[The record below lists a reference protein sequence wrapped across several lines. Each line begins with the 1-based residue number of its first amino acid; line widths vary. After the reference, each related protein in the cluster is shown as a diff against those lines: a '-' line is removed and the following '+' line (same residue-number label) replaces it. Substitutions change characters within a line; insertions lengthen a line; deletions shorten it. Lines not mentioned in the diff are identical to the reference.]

1 MKKSILKKTI
11 LLVDL
16 IFFIPIL
23 LAAIL
28 LKIIRVTGV
37 HNMKLSKKI
46 FDYVGVF
53 PIINHYYEPLFRE
66 KDISRSL
73 SFDRNLNAI
82 NFNIDNQLDNLNNY
96 IFSQE
101 FRDFVDKDKT
111 FHFGNGSY
119 ESGDAEYLYNFV
131 RHLKPKRII
140 EIGSGYSS
148 LIIRDAV
155 NKNIQENIQ
164 YKCQH
169 TCIEPFEVP
178 WLEKTGVNVIRKKV
192 ELIDITEF
200 KKLEDGDFLF
210 IDSSHIIRPQGDVLY
225 EYLEILPNLAKGV
238 SVHIHD
244 IFTPNDYPKEWVFDQ
259 VKLWNEQYLLE
270 AFLSN
275 NDSWEVTGSL
285 NLLFNNYFGE
295 LKKVCIYLTKD
306 RDPGAFYIK
315 KIK

>member
-1 MKKSILKKTI
+1 
-11 LLVDL
+11 
-16 IFFIPIL
+16 
-23 LAAIL
+23 
-28 LKIIRVTGV
+28 
-37 HNMKLSKKI
+37 MKLSKKI

-66 KDISRSL
+66 KDISKSL
-73 SFDRNLNAI
+73 SFNRTLNAI
-82 NFNIDNQLDNLNNY
+82 NFNIDNQLNNLNNY

-101 FRDFVDKDKT
+101 FRDFVDKDKS

-131 RHLKPKRII
+131 RYLKPKRII

-148 LIIRDAV
+148 LIINNAV
-155 NKNIQENIQ
+155 NKNIQESTQ

-169 TCIEPFEVP
+169 ICIEPFEVP
-178 WLEKTGVNVIRKKV
+178 WLEKTGVNVLRKKV

-200 KKLEDGDFLF
+200 QKLEDGDFLF

-275 NDSWEVTGSL
+275 NDSWEITGSL
-285 NLLFNNYFGE
+285 NLLFNNHFDE
-295 LKKVCIYLTKD
+295 LKRVCIYLTKD

>member
-1 MKKSILKKTI
+1 MKKLILKKFV

-16 IFFIPIL
+16 IIFIPVLIS
-23 LAAIL
+23 AIL
-28 LKIIRVTGV
+28 LKIIRVIGL
-37 HNMKLSKKI
+37 HNMKFSKKL

-66 KDISRSL
+66 KDISKSL
-73 SFDRNLNAI
+73 SFKRKLNAI
-82 NFNIDNQLDNLNNY
+82 NFNIDNQLNNLNNY
-96 IFSQE
+96 TFSHE
-101 FRDFVDKDKT
+101 FKDFIDKDKT
-111 FHFGNGSY
+111 FNFGNGSY

-140 EIGSGYSS
+140 EIGSGFSS
-148 LIIRDAV
+148 LIIRNAV
-155 NKNIQENIQ
+155 NKNTQENIR

-178 WLEKTGVNVIRKKV
+178 WLEKTGINVIRKKV

-210 IDSSHIIRPQGDVLY
+210 IDSSHIIRPQGDVIY

-275 NDSWEVTGSL
+275 NDSWQVTGSL
-285 NLLFNNYFGE
+285 NLLFNNYFDE
-295 LKKVCIYLTKD
+295 LKRVCIYLTKD

>member
-1 MKKSILKKTI
+1 MKKLILKKFV

-16 IFFIPIL
+16 IIFIPVLIS
-23 LAAIL
+23 AIL
-28 LKIIRVTGV
+28 LKIIRVIGL
-37 HNMKLSKKI
+37 HNMKFSKKI

-66 KDISRSL
+66 KDLSKSL
-73 SFDRNLNAI
+73 SFKRKLDAI
-82 NFNIDNQLDNLNNY
+82 DFNIDNQLNNLNNY
-96 IFSQE
+96 TFSHE
-101 FRDFVDKDKT
+101 FKDFVDKDNI
-111 FHFGNGSY
+111 FNFGNGSY

-140 EIGSGYSS
+140 EIGSGFSS
-148 LIIRDAV
+148 LIIRNAV
-155 NKNIQENIQ
+155 NKNTQENIR

-178 WLEKTGVNVIRKKV
+178 WLEKTGINVIRKKV
-192 ELIDITEF
+192 ELIDISEF

-210 IDSSHIIRPQGDVLY
+210 IDSSHIIRPQGDVIY

-275 NDSWEVTGSL
+275 NDSWQVTGSL
-285 NLLFNNYFGE
+285 NLLFNNYFDE
-295 LKKVCIYLTKD
+295 LKRVCIYLTKD

>member
-1 MKKSILKKTI
+1 MKKSILKKII

-16 IFFIPIL
+16 IFFIPTL

-28 LKIIRVTGV
+28 LKIIRITGV

-66 KDISRSL
+66 KDISKSL
-73 SFDRNLNAI
+73 SFNRTLNAI
-82 NFNIDNQLDNLNNY
+82 NFNIDNQLNNLNNY

-101 FRDFVDKDKT
+101 FRDFVDKDKS

-131 RHLKPKRII
+131 RYLKPKRII

-148 LIIRDAV
+148 LIINNAV
-155 NKNIQENIQ
+155 NKNIQESTQ

-169 TCIEPFEVP
+169 ICIEPFEVP
-178 WLEKTGVNVIRKKV
+178 WLEKTGVNVLRKKV

-200 KKLEDGDFLF
+200 QKLEDGDFLF

-244 IFTPNDYPKEWVFDQ
+244 IFTPNDYPKEWIFDQ

-275 NDSWEVTGSL
+275 NDSWEITGSL
-285 NLLFNNYFGE
+285 NLLFNNHFDE
-295 LKKVCIYLTKD
+295 LKRVCIYLTKD

>member
-1 MKKSILKKTI
+1 MKKSILKKII

-16 IFFIPIL
+16 IFFIPTL

-28 LKIIRVTGV
+28 LKIIRITGV

-66 KDISRSL
+66 KDISKSL
-73 SFDRNLNAI
+73 SFNRTLNAI
-82 NFNIDNQLDNLNNY
+82 NFNIDNQLNNLNNY

-101 FRDFVDKDKT
+101 FRDFVDKDKS

-131 RHLKPKRII
+131 RYLKPKRII

-148 LIIRDAV
+148 LIINNAV
-155 NKNIQENIQ
+155 NKNIQESTQ

-169 TCIEPFEVP
+169 ICIEPFEVP
-178 WLEKTGVNVIRKKV
+178 WLEKTGVNVLRKKV

-200 KKLEDGDFLF
+200 QKLEDGDFLF

-275 NDSWEVTGSL
+275 NDSWEITGSL
-285 NLLFNNYFGE
+285 NLLFNNHFDE
-295 LKKVCIYLTKD
+295 LKRVCIYLTKD

>member
-1 MKKSILKKTI
+1 
-11 LLVDL
+11 
-16 IFFIPIL
+16 
-23 LAAIL
+23 
-28 LKIIRVTGV
+28 
-37 HNMKLSKKI
+37 MKLSKKI

-66 KDISRSL
+66 KDISKSL
-73 SFDRNLNAI
+73 SFNRTLNAI
-82 NFNIDNQLDNLNNY
+82 NFNIDNQLNNLNNY

-101 FRDFVDKDKT
+101 FRDFVDKDKS

-131 RHLKPKRII
+131 RYLKPKRII

-148 LIIRDAV
+148 LIINNAV
-155 NKNIQENIQ
+155 NKNIQESTQ

-169 TCIEPFEVP
+169 ICIEPFEVP
-178 WLEKTGVNVIRKKV
+178 WLEKTGVNVLRKKV

-200 KKLEDGDFLF
+200 QKLEDGDFLF

-244 IFTPNDYPKEWVFDQ
+244 IFTPNDYPKEWIFDQ

-275 NDSWEVTGSL
+275 NDSWEITGSL
-285 NLLFNNYFGE
+285 NLLFNNHFDE
-295 LKKVCIYLTKD
+295 LKRVCIYLTKD